1 MQKDK
6 HPQYQDVV
14 FEDSSTGHRFI
25 IGTTLQ
31 TKEKTQHEGKE
42 YPLYRLSVS
51 SYSHPFFVGKDKLV
65 DAEGLV
71 EKFNRKYKV
80 GGNK

>member
-14 FEDSSTGHRFI
+14 FEDSSTGSRFV
-25 IGTTLQ
+25 IGSTLV
-31 TKEKTQHEGKE
+31 TKEKTMHEGKE

-51 SYSHPFFVGKDKLV
+51 SLSHPFFNGKSQLV
-65 DAEGLV
+65 DAEGRV
-71 EKFNRKYKV
+71 DKFTKKYNRTPK
-80 GGNK
+80 